1 MSAEASKLCK
11 PTDRTRAGGRQPPGR
26 WVAVRWA
33 RGSLLGQQTGF
44 GNRRWLDST
53 VNRVAHFFF
62 LKKQTTSVLLNK
74 TAGRKHAHGYSG
86 HGLGGCCPNTTVLL
100 WLVGGQHSSWP
111 DPPTSSCRTRRES
124 KHAGHTASEDAKRLS
139 LPEQNPRLGHKCVRA
154 DRNRRGQDHVS
165 TCFTET
171 ELYLRGL

>member
-100 WLVGGQHSSWP
+100 WLVGKQHSSWP
-111 DPPTSSCRTRRES
+111 DPQTSSCRTRRES
-124 KHAGHTASEDAKRLS
+124 KDAGHTVSKDTKRLS
-139 LPEQNPRLGHKCVRA
+139 LSL
-154 DRNRRGQDHVS
+154 NRIRGSDTSACALTGIVEDKTTFLPVS
-165 TCFTET
+165 
-171 ELYLRGL
+171 LRRSST